1 MFAAAIFL
9 KLTLAP
15 ATYFPVESGMEWR
28 YEEVDGDLKIAVRDI
43 VRDSRIY
50 TVGGEKKPMHIIET
64 RVGGA
69 KAITSYYEIREDGVY
84 LWGYEPKAFLETPRP
99 VLKLADAESFSYE
112 GVEMLEDG
120 AGKLVFRGEAK
131 ELGMGD
137 VLDTKARRLQVVINA
152 EITTPRG
159 SIIKNRQT
167 SIYAEGIGLVS
178 TVDDYEIG
186 KRKSQRT
193 RILKS
198 FRRSGGAEL
207 RG

>member
-28 YEEVDGDLKIAVRDI
+28 YEEVDGTLTFAVRDI
-43 VRDSRIY
+43 VRDARTFKIGD
-50 TVGGEKKPMHIIET
+50 TERPLHIIET

-69 KAITSYYEIREDGVY
+69 KAVTSYYEIRDDGIY

-99 VLKLADAESFSYE
+99 VLKLANDETFEYR
-112 GVEMLEDG
+112 GVEMLDDG
-120 AGKLVFRGEAK
+120 AGALVFKGTATEI
-131 ELGMGD
+131 GTGD
-137 VLDTKARRLQVVINA
+137 VLDTQARRLRVVIDA
-152 EITTPRG
+152 QITTPRG
-159 SIIKNRQT
+159 DIIKNKQT

-178 TVDDYEIG
+178 TVDDYQVG
-186 KRKSQRT
+186 KRKGQRT
-193 RILKS
+193 RTLKS
-198 FRRSGGAEL
+198 FRRAGGDAL